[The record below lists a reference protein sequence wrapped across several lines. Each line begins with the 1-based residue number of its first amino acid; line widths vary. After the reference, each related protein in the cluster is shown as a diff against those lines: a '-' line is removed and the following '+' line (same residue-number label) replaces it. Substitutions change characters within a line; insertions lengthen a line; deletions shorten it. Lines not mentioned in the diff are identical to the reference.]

1 MNMLKICL
9 LDPTSMFLLIT
20 LLFLVIFYIKGSN
33 KRSSFKVPPSPT
45 PLPLI
50 GNLHQ
55 LGMGNLHR
63 SLMRLAEKYGNL
75 YNIRFGY
82 QKLTILTGYGATKDA
97 LIDQANT
104 FIERFVT
111 PINEAGSEKLGI
123 IFSEG
128 ELWRQMR
135 RFTLTTLRDFGMGK
149 KSIEEKIIEE
159 VGFLVNVFKSYNV
172 LLVQEFLT
180 LVTQQL
186 LDLLVVLVKP
196 VLIFPGGETKSI
208 LAGQP
213 IQPQNTLDT
222 ATANIIAVLL
232 FQQRFDY
239 EDESLRRFLTILHQI
254 QKDKSSPMVEM
265 INALPFLKFLPGRHK
280 RVMDQTKEL
289 MAFLI
294 PTIAKIRKQLNENDV
309 TNYTEAF
316 LVKQK
321 EEAGNP
327 DSFFHDKSM
336 FRLITE
342 LFAAGTETTSTT
354 LRWGLLLMMKYPEIQ
369 KRVQEEIDREI
380 GTERPPRME
389 DQQRL
394 PYTKAVIYEIMR
406 FASVITMITRENIAD
421 THLRGYFIPKR
432 SHIIIVLLSV
442 LRDKTYWEKPD
453 EFNPSHFLNSEGR
466 LVKREAFLPF
476 GAGSRVC
483 AGQSLAKMELFLFFT
498 TMLQKLKFQAPAD
511 VTDLDLTPIH
521 GQICFPKPYKLCAI
535 SRE

>member
-1 MNMLKICL
+1 MVKKAACMLL
-9 LDPTSMFLLIT
+9 STSKGT
-20 LLFLVIFYIKGSN
+20 LGLS
-33 KRSSFKVPPSPT
+33 KVVRRDHQPSD
-45 PLPLI
+45 
-50 GNLHQ
+50 HQ
-55 LGMGNLHR
+55 PVKDGIVV
-63 SLMRLAEKYGNL
+63 LAEKYGNL

-82 QKLTILTGYGATKDA
+82 QKFTILTGYETTKDA

-104 FIERFVT
+104 FTERYVT
-111 PINEAGSEKLGI
+111 PINEASSEKLGI
-123 IFSEG
+123 VFSEG

-135 RFTLTTLRDFGMGK
+135 RFTLTTLRHFGMGK

-159 VGFLVNVFKSYNV
+159 AGFLVNVFKSYN
-172 LLVQEFLT
+172 
-180 LVTQQL
+180 
-186 LDLLVVLVKP
+186 
-196 VLIFPGGETKSI
+196 
-208 LAGQP
+208 GQP

-239 EDESLRRFLTILHQI
+239 EDESLRRFLTILHQM

-280 RVMDQTKEL
+280 GVIDQTKEL

-294 PTIAKIRKQLNENDV
+294 PIIAKIRKQLNENNV

-327 DSFFHDKSM
+327 DSFFHEKNM
-336 FRLITE
+336 VKLITE

-354 LRWGLLLMMKYPEIQ
+354 LRWGLLFMMKYPEIQ

-394 PYTKAVIYEIMR
+394 PYTNAVIYEIMR
-406 FASVITMITRENIAD
+406 FANVATMITRDNIAD

-432 SHIIIVLLSV
+432 SHIIIVLSSV

-466 LVKREAFLPF
+466 LVKREAFMPF

-498 TMLQKLKFQAPAD
+498 TLLQKLKFQAPAD

-521 GQICFPKPYKLCAI
+521 AQIYFPKPYKLCAI